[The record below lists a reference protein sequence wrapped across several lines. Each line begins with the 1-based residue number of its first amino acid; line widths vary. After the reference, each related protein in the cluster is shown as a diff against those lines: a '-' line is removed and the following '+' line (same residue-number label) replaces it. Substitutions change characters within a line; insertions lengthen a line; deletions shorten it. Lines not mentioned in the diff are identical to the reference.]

1 MRNLLKCLLLALF
14 CVGISASLHAKV
26 TLKGEIKDVETGN
39 VKILVDVLHI
49 GQKIE
54 PSVVPV
60 KDGKFEHSFELA
72 AANEVLFMYKGQEIP
87 FYLEKDDELNF
98 SFMSDSLN
106 STIQFEGDKAAT
118 HNTFLQTLRTK
129 FPENYV
135 RAAAETKMKTDN
147 IDVYEMWLFDNKKEQ
162 KAFYKGYTEKANF
175 SDEFKKYADFSM
187 KYNYSNLLLSYPI
200 VRANAKQK
208 DLLVKRLPSVM
219 LEHINK
225 EFTNE
230 SAALVTEQYRSF
242 LVHYITYYTSE
253 ANNFNKFTDYGTSVD
268 KKHNTARQ
276 HLKGDAY
283 CYGVTHF
290 LYKYCEDVKP
300 EMAEKLYVALKKED
314 ASDKYAS
321 VVFEK
326 CGYWINT
333 KPARSEET
341 ASAKGKKGKKGKS
354 SGSSSGGF
362 SMSDIDGNTININDY
377 KGKVVYVDFWASWCG
392 PCRKQFPFAKEMKE
406 NLYKKLKK
414 KQRKNVVFLYIS
426 IDDNEKAWKS
436 SIEKYD
442 IQGVHG
448 NSKGGWKS
456 EAASY
461 FQLSSIPRYM
471 ILDKKGN
478 IANGKA
484 KRPSDP
490 SVVDDLVKL
499 IKQK

>member
-1 MRNLLKCLLLALF
+1 MRNLLMYLLLGFF
-14 CVGISASLHAKV
+14 CTNMLLPIHAKV
-26 TLKGEIKDVETGN
+26 TLKGTIEDVGTGN

-49 GQKIE
+49 GQEIE

-60 KDGKFEHSFELA
+60 SDGKFEHSFELQ

-87 FYLEKDDELNF
+87 FYLEEDDELSF
-98 SFMSDSLN
+98 SFMADSLN
-106 STIQFEGDKAAT
+106 STIQFEGEKAAT

-135 RAAAETKMKTDN
+135 RTAAAAKMQADN
-147 IDVYEMWLFDNKKEQ
+147 IDVYEMWLFSNRKEQ
-162 KAFYKGYTEKANF
+162 QEFYEAYTEKANF
-175 SDEFKKYADFSM
+175 SDAFKKYVDFSM

-200 VRANAKQK
+200 VRANANQK

-219 LEHINK
+219 LEHISK
-225 EFTNE
+225 DFANE

-253 ANNFNKFTDYGTSVD
+253 ANNFNKFTDYGTSID
-268 KKHNTARQ
+268 KKHNIARQ
-276 HLKGDAY
+276 HLEGDAY
-283 CYGVTHF
+283 CYGVSHF

-314 ASDKYAS
+314 VSDKYAS

-333 KPARSEET
+333 KPERTEET
-341 ASAKGKKGKKGKS
+341 ASAKGKKDS
-354 SGSSSGGF
+354 ASSSSNGGF
-362 SMSDIDGNTININDY
+362 SMSDIDGNAININDF

-392 PCRKQFPFAKEMKE
+392 PCRKQFPFVKEMKE
-406 NLYKKLKK
+406 NLYKNLKK
-414 KQRKNVVFLYIS
+414 KQRKDVVFLYIS

-461 FQLSSIPRYM
+461 FQLTSIPRYM

-478 IANGKA
+478 IAHSSA